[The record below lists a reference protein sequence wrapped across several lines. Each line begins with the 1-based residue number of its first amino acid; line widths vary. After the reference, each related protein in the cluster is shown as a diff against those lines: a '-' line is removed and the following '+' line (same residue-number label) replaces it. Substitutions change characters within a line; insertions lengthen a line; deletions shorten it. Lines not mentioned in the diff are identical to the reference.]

1 MALNI
6 DDELN
11 LPLSEF
17 VKLPTTVDFQVLN
30 LKYLPRVVPTYVL
43 ERNLKTDIL

>member
-11 LPLSEF
+11 LTLSEF
-17 VKLPTTVDFQVLN
+17 VKLPTTVDFQVPLR
-30 LKYLPRVVPTYVL
+30 K
-43 ERNLKTDIL
+43 D

>member
-30 LKYLPRVVPTYVL
+30 T
-43 ERNLKTDIL
+43 ERFKATPHRKLCAENVTAW